1 MYNYI
6 YEEEQE
12 PPRFTYT
19 ILTLLLKEKRLTFHH
34 FQLFDMF
41 LSIIVLPQ
49 VFWLFASISM
59 GYTLSFTESDGTVW
73 YHVLVEAFLG

>member
-1 MYNYI
+1 MKRSKN
-6 YEEEQE
+6 

-49 VFWLFASISM
+49 VF
-59 GYTLSFTESDGTVW
+59 
-73 YHVLVEAFLG
+73 